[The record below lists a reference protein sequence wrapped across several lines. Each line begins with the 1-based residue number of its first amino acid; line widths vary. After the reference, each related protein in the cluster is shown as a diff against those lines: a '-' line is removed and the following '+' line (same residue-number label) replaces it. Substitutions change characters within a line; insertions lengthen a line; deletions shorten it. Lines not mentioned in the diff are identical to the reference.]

1 MSVTTDL
8 LPLRAA
14 LVPAGGL
21 LPAGPAGDAP
31 ALLLRTVAGAAPAA
45 LSGGAPDGV
54 PFADTA
60 LRLVLL
66 TALAVVAGSGL
77 VRVLAAAPGR
87 AERIVTGAAAL
98 VAVGAAVAAMT
109 RSGAGPTGW
118 TLVLLVATVAVPALL
133 AGPRP
138 VLAAVPALA
147 VTALL
152 VLQLAGTPGV
162 APWFALDAGGAVAG
176 SLAAGAAVHL
186 VTTRTDDDA
195 RPVRVRVLGIA
206 AGTVG
211 AVLAAVRLALA
222 GPFSLTDVH
231 GTGFGRAAL
240 VTVVAP
246 AVVAVLLVAESV
258 LTRRA
263 GHRVRAD
270 EVRDRVR
277 TPAALAAVV
286 AVGAATLL
294 AALPAPA
301 PAAVP
306 GRALVRSVD
315 LGTGPLTL
323 AVSPMRPGPNLVQL
337 AGADAVVTGA
347 EAATPAGHGAD
358 RPAGAPVGYSV
369 RVGELDVPFIDR
381 AGAAGGWAVV
391 DLPAGTRS
399 ITVNAGGLSRSV
411 PVDVGTER
419 TAPAGAT
426 GADGAECLSAAVGRI
441 VAGGAST
448 LGPCPS
454 EALDPSDERALR
466 GVVHALGTQGAPGLA
481 IAGDASPRSRAAAD
495 AVRAEAAVTGIPVRP
510 APGPD
515 DALVVVSGWQNAAI
529 TVRDT
534 ARAAQRAPTALG
546 GTYLAPWLLTGG
558 VLGQSPGTLLPL
570 DFGPQ
575 EQVPQ
580 RYVRTLAAVAPGS
593 APSLSGLRA
602 WAATTGESYAEPAP
616 ALYGAAPVSVPMSID
631 TDGSGARHRLNG
643 AAWFPGG
650 AVVRIGSALD
660 TAPAPAAPGP
670 LPAASGPAPAGTS

>member
-1 MSVTTDL
+1 MSPSSITT
-8 LPLRAA
+8 

-31 ALLLRTVAGAAPAA
+31 ALLRAVAGAAPAVLA
-45 LSGGAPDGV
+45 RGPFDGV

-66 TALAVVAGSGL
+66 TALAVVAGTGL
-77 VRVLAAAPGR
+77 VRVLAGAPGR
-87 AERIVTGAAAL
+87 AERVVAGVAAL
-98 VAVGAAVAAMT
+98 VAVSAAVAAVT

-118 TLVLLVATVAVPALL
+118 TLFLLAATVAVPALL
-133 AGPRP
+133 AGSRP
-138 VLAAVPALA
+138 VLAVVPALA

-152 VLQLAGTPGV
+152 VLQLAGTPGA
-162 APWFALDAGGAVAG
+162 APWFALDAGYAVAG

-195 RPVRVRVLGIA
+195 RPARVRVLGIA

-211 AVLAAVRLALA
+211 AVLAAVRLAVA

-246 AVVAVLLVAESV
+246 AAVATLLLAESV
-258 LTRRA
+258 LIRRA
-263 GHRVRAD
+263 GNRVRAD

-306 GRALVRSVD
+306 GQALLRSVD

-323 AVSPMRPGPNLVQL
+323 AVAPMRPGPNLVQL
-337 AGADAVVTGA
+337 TGAGVTVTGPD
-347 EAATPAGHGAD
+347 ATMPTGHGETGAPAGYAVRAGD
-358 RPAGAPVGYSV
+358 R
-369 RVGELDVPFIDR
+369 DVPFTAR
-381 AGAAGGWAVV
+381 SGAPGGWALV
-391 DLPAGTRS
+391 DLPEGTTS
-399 ITVNAGGLSRSV
+399 ITLTAGGPARAV
-411 PVDVGTER
+411 PVDVGTDR
-419 TAPAGAT
+419 TAPAGAS
-426 GADGAECLSAAVGRI
+426 GADGPECLSAAVGRI
-441 VAGGAST
+441 LAGGDPA

-454 EALDPSDERALR
+454 EGLDPADARALR
-466 GVVHALGTQGAPGLA
+466 GTVRALATQGAPGLA
-481 IAGDASPRSRAAAD
+481 IAGDVSPRSRAAAD
-495 AVRAEAAVTGIPVRP
+495 VVRTAAGAAGLPVRS

-515 DALVVVSGWQNAAI
+515 DALVVVSGWQHAAT

-534 ARAAQRAPTALG
+534 ARAAQTTPTALG

-558 VLGQSPGTLLPL
+558 VLAQSPGTLLPL

-602 WAATTGESYAEPAP
+602 WAATTGEAYTDPAP
-616 ALYGAAPVSVPMSID
+616 ALYGAAPVSVPMTAD
-631 TDGSGARHRLNG
+631 TDGGGHHGAPNE

-650 AVVRIGSALD
+650 AIVRIGSALSD
-660 TAPAPAAPGP
+660 PGP
-670 LPAASGPAPAGTS
+670 GAPAGPTP

>member
-1 MSVTTDL
+1 MSVPTLL
-8 LPLRAA
+8 LPVGAA

-31 ALLLRTVAGAAPAA
+31 ALLRAVAGAAPAVLA
-45 LSGGAPDGV
+45 AGPQDGV
-54 PFADTA
+54 PFADAA

-77 VRVLAAAPGR
+77 VRVLAGAPGR
-87 AERIVTGAAAL
+87 AERVVAGVAAL
-98 VAVGAAVAAMT
+98 VAVSAAVAAVT

-118 TLVLLVATVAVPALL
+118 TLLLAATVAVPALL
-133 AGPRP
+133 ATSRP
-138 VLAAVPALA
+138 VFSVLPAAV

-152 VLQLAGTPGV
+152 VLQLAGTPG
-162 APWFALDAGGAVAG
+162 AGPRFALDAGYAVAG
-176 SLAAGAAVHL
+176 ALAAGAAVHL
-186 VTTRTDDDA
+186 VTTRTDDSA
-195 RPVRVRVLGIA
+195 RPARVRVLGVA
-206 AGTVG
+206 AGAVG
-211 AVLAAVRLALA
+211 AVLAVVRLVVA
-222 GPFSLTDVH
+222 GPFSLTDLH

-246 AVVAVLLVAESV
+246 AAVAGLLLAETW

-263 GHRVRAD
+263 AGGSRSEAVRAD
-270 EVRDRVR
+270 EVRDRLR
-277 TPAALAAVV
+277 TPSALAAVT

-306 GRALVRSVD
+306 GQALVRAVD
-315 LGTGPLTL
+315 LGAGPLTL
-323 AVSPMRPGPNLVQL
+323 AVAPMRPGPNLVQL
-337 AGADAVVTGA
+337 TGAGVSVTGPD
-347 EAATPAGHGAD
+347 ATMPAGHAAEGA
-358 RPAGAPVGYSV
+358 PAGYAV
-369 RVGELDVPFIDR
+369 RAGDRDVPFTAR
-381 AGAAGGWAVV
+381 SGAPGGWALV
-391 DLPAGTRS
+391 DLPEGTTS
-399 ITVNAGGLSRSV
+399 ITLTAGGLARAV
-411 PVDVGTER
+411 PVDVGTDR

-426 GADGAECLSAAVGRI
+426 GADGPECLSAALGRI
-441 VAGGAST
+441 VAGGDPE

-454 EALDPSDERALR
+454 ETLDPADARALR
-466 GVVHALGTQGAPGLA
+466 GTVRALASQQAPGLA
-481 IAGDASPRSRAAAD
+481 IAGDVSPRSRAAAD
-495 AVRAEAAVTGIPVRP
+495 AVRAEAAAAGLPVRS

-515 DALVVVSGWQNAAI
+515 DALVVLSGWQHAAT

-534 ARAAQRAPTALG
+534 ARTALTTPTALG

-602 WAATTGESYAEPAP
+602 WAATTGDPYTDPSP
-616 ALYGAAPVSVPMSID
+616 ALYGAAPVSVPMTTD
-631 TDGSGARHRLNG
+631 TGDGGHHGAPNE

-660 TAPAPAAPGP
+660 PG
-670 LPAASGPAPAGTS
+670 GPAGPTP

>member
-1 MSVTTDL
+1 MSPSSIAT
-8 LPLRAA
+8 

-31 ALLLRTVAGAAPAA
+31 ALLRAVAGAAPAV
-45 LSGGAPDGV
+45 LTRGPFDGV

-66 TALAVVAGSGL
+66 TALAVVAGTGL
-77 VRVLAAAPGR
+77 VRLLAGAPGR
-87 AERIVTGAAAL
+87 AERVVAGVAAL
-98 VAVGAAVAAMT
+98 VAVSAAVAAVT
-109 RSGAGPTGW
+109 RSGAGLTGW
-118 TLVLLVATVAVPALL
+118 TLFLLLVTVAVPALL
-133 AGPRP
+133 VGPRP
-138 VLAAVPALA
+138 VLAVLPAVA

-152 VLQLAGTPGV
+152 VLQLAGTPG
-162 APWFALDAGGAVAG
+162 APWFAPDAGYGVAG

-186 VTTRTDDDA
+186 VTTRTDDDT
-195 RPVRVRVLGIA
+195 RPARVRVLGIA

-211 AVLAAVRLALA
+211 AVLAAVRLAVA

-246 AVVAVLLVAESV
+246 AAVAALLLAET
-258 LTRRA
+258 LLIRRA
-263 GHRVRAD
+263 ANRVRAD

-277 TPAALAAVV
+277 TPAALAAAV
-286 AVGAATLL
+286 AVGAASLL

-306 GRALVRSVD
+306 GQALLRSVD
-315 LGTGPLTL
+315 LGAGPLTL

-337 AGADAVVTGA
+337 TGAGVTVTGPD
-347 EAATPAGHGAD
+347 ATMPAGHGDTGA
-358 RPAGAPVGYSV
+358 PAGYAV
-369 RVGELDVPFIDR
+369 RTGDRDVPFTAR
-381 AGAAGGWAVV
+381 SGAPGGWALV
-391 DLPAGTRS
+391 DLPEGTTS
-399 ITVNAGGLSRSV
+399 ITLTAGGLARAV
-411 PVDVGTER
+411 PVDVGTDR
-419 TAPAGAT
+419 TAPGGAT
-426 GADGAECLSAAVGRI
+426 GADGPECLSAAVGRI
-441 VAGGAST
+441 LAGGDPA

-454 EALDPSDERALR
+454 EGLDPADALALR
-466 GVVHALGTQGAPGLA
+466 GTVRALASQGAPGLA
-481 IAGDASPRSRAAAD
+481 IAGDVSPRSRAAAD
-495 AVRAEAAVTGIPVRP
+495 VVRTEAGAAGLPVRP

-515 DALVVVSGWQNAAI
+515 DALVVVSGWQHAAT

-534 ARAAQRAPTALG
+534 ARAAQTTPTALG

-602 WAATTGESYAEPAP
+602 WAATTGEAYTDPAP
-616 ALYGAAPVSVPMSID
+616 ALYGAAPVSVPMTAD
-631 TDGSGARHRLNG
+631 ADDGGHHGAPNE

-650 AVVRIGSALD
+650 AIVRIGSALTGPGRAD
-660 TAPAPAAPGP
+660 TDPGT
-670 LPAASGPAPAGTS
+670 GAPAGPTP

>member
-1 MSVTTDL
+1 MVSLSSITT
-8 LPLRAA
+8 

-21 LPAGPAGDAP
+21 VPAGPAGDAP
-31 ALLLRTVAGAAPAA
+31 ALLRAVAGAAPAVLA
-45 LSGGAPDGV
+45 RGPQDGV

-66 TALAVVAGSGL
+66 TALAVVAGTGL
-77 VRVLAAAPGR
+77 VRVLAGAPGR
-87 AERIVTGAAAL
+87 AERVVAGVAAL
-98 VAVGAAVAAMT
+98 VAVSAAVAAVT
-109 RSGAGPTGW
+109 RSGSGPTGW
-118 TLVLLVATVAVPALL
+118 TLFLLAATVAVPALL
-133 AGPRP
+133 AGSRP
-138 VLAAVPALA
+138 VLAVVPALA

-152 VLQLAGTPGV
+152 VLQLAGTPGA
-162 APWFALDAGGAVAG
+162 APWFALDGGYAVAG

-195 RPVRVRVLGIA
+195 RPARVRVLGIA

-211 AVLAAVRLALA
+211 AVLAAVRLAVA

-246 AVVAVLLVAESV
+246 AAVATLLLAESV

-277 TPAALAAVV
+277 TPAALTAVV

-306 GRALVRSVD
+306 GQALLRSVD

-323 AVSPMRPGPNLVQL
+323 AVAPMRPGPILVQL
-337 AGADAVVTGA
+337 TGAGVTVTGPD
-347 EAATPAGHGAD
+347 ATMPAGHGETGA
-358 RPAGAPVGYSV
+358 PAGYAV
-369 RVGELDVPFIDR
+369 RAGDRDVPFTAR
-381 AGAAGGWAVV
+381 SGAPGGWALV
-391 DLPAGTRS
+391 DLPEGTTS
-399 ITVNAGGLSRSV
+399 ITLTAGGLARSV
-411 PVDVGTER
+411 PVDVGTDR

-426 GADGAECLSAAVGRI
+426 GADGPECLSAAVGRI
-441 VAGGAST
+441 LAGGDPA

-454 EALDPSDERALR
+454 EELTPADARALR
-466 GVVHALGTQGAPGLA
+466 GTVRALATQGAPGLA
-481 IAGDASPRSRAAAD
+481 IAGDVSPRSRAAAD
-495 AVRAEAAVTGIPVRP
+495 VVRTAAGAAGLPVRST
-510 APGPD
+510 PGPD
-515 DALVVVSGWQNAAI
+515 DALVVVSGWQHAAT

-534 ARAAQRAPTALG
+534 ARAAQTTPTALG

-558 VLGQSPGTLLPL
+558 VLAQSPGTLLPL

-593 APSLSGLRA
+593 APSLSGLRT
-602 WAATTGESYAEPAP
+602 WAATTGEAYTDPAP
-616 ALYGAAPVSVPMSID
+616 ALYGAAPVSVPMTAD
-631 TDGSGARHRLNG
+631 TDGGGHHGAPNE

-650 AVVRIGSALD
+650 AIVRIGSALSD
-660 TAPAPAAPGP
+660 PGP
-670 LPAASGPAPAGTS
+670 GAPAGPTP

>member
-1 MSVTTDL
+1 MSPSSIAT
-8 LPLRAA
+8 

-31 ALLLRTVAGAAPAA
+31 ALLRAVAVAAPAVLA
-45 LSGGAPDGV
+45 RGPFDGV

-66 TALAVVAGSGL
+66 TALAVVAGTGL
-77 VRVLAAAPGR
+77 VRVLAGAPGR
-87 AERIVTGAAAL
+87 AERVVAGVAAL
-98 VAVGAAVAAMT
+98 VAVSAAVAAVT
-109 RSGAGPTGW
+109 RSGAGLTGW
-118 TLVLLVATVAVPALL
+118 TLFLLVVTAAVAALL
-133 AGPRP
+133 AGSRP
-138 VLAAVPALA
+138 VLAVLPALA

-152 VLQLAGTPGV
+152 VLQLAGTPGA
-162 APWFALDAGGAVAG
+162 APWFALDAGYAVAG

-186 VTTRTDDDA
+186 VTTRTDDDT
-195 RPVRVRVLGIA
+195 RPARVRVLGIA

-211 AVLAAVRLALA
+211 AVLAAVRLAVA
-222 GPFSLTDVH
+222 GPFSLTDAH

-246 AVVAVLLVAESV
+246 AAVAALLLAET
-258 LTRRA
+258 LLIRRA
-263 GHRVRAD
+263 ANRVRAD

-306 GRALVRSVD
+306 GQALLRSVD
-315 LGTGPLTL
+315 LGAGPLTL

-337 AGADAVVTGA
+337 TGAGVTVTGPD
-347 EAATPAGHGAD
+347 ATMPGHGD
-358 RPAGAPVGYSV
+358 AGAPAGYAV
-369 RVGELDVPFIDR
+369 RTGDRDVPFTAR
-381 AGAAGGWAVV
+381 SGAPGGWALV
-391 DLPAGTRS
+391 DLPEGTTS
-399 ITVNAGGLSRSV
+399 ITLTAGGLARAV
-411 PVDVGTER
+411 PVDVGTDR
-419 TAPAGAT
+419 TAPGGAT
-426 GADGAECLSAAVGRI
+426 GADGPECLSAAVGRI
-441 VAGGAST
+441 LAGGDPAP
-448 LGPCPS
+448 GPCPS
-454 EALDPSDERALR
+454 EGLDPADALALR
-466 GVVHALGTQGAPGLA
+466 GTVSALASQGAPGLA
-481 IAGDASPRSRAAAD
+481 IAGDVSPRSRAAAD
-495 AVRAEAAVTGIPVRP
+495 VVRAEAGAAGLPVRP

-515 DALVVVSGWQNAAI
+515 DALVVVSGWQHAA
-529 TVRDT
+529 TAVRDT
-534 ARAAQRAPTALG
+534 ARAAQTTPTALG

-593 APSLSGLRA
+593 APSLSGLRS
-602 WAATTGESYAEPAP
+602 WAATTGEAYTDPAP
-616 ALYGAAPVSVPMSID
+616 ALYGAAPVSVPMTAD
-631 TDGSGARHRLNG
+631 ADDGGHHGAPNE

-650 AVVRIGSALD
+650 AIVRIGSALTGPGRAD
-660 TAPAPAAPGP
+660 TGPGT
-670 LPAASGPAPAGTS
+670 GAPAGPTP